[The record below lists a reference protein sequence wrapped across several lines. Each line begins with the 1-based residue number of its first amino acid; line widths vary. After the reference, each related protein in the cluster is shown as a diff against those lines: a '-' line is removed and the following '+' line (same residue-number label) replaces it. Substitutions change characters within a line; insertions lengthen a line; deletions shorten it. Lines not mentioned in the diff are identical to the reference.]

1 MVTATVKWTD
11 GLQFVGESGTGHAVV
26 MDAGIEVGG
35 KNTGMRPME
44 ILLVGLGGCSG
55 MDIASILQKK
65 RQQVISID
73 AKVRGD
79 MAEEYPKK
87 FTKIVIEYTV
97 TGKDLSDDAVKR
109 AVDLSMSKYCS
120 VKATL
125 DAAAEISYTYTVVNI

>member
-1 MVTATVKWTD
+1 MTATVKWTD

-44 ILLVGLGGCSG
+44 MLLVGLGGCSG

-73 AKVRGD
+73 AKVKGD
-79 MAEEYPKK
+79 TAEEYPKK

-97 TGKDLSDDAVKR
+97 TGRNLSEEAVKR

-125 DAAAEISYTYTVVNI
+125 DGAAEIRYTYTVVNI

>member
-125 DAAAEISYTYTVVNI
+125 DTAAEISYTYTVVNI

>member
-120 VKATL
+120 AVSTRA
-125 DAAAEISYTYTVVNI
+125 S